1 MEERNSNQTAPYGQA
16 CMHCFK
22 SKCKCVRRLDGDGC
36 ERCHRLRKECVP
48 ASRRR
53 RHVEQKDSAEKIV
66 ELEGKLDRLVGLLE
80 SVARSP
86 GVSASLRKALN
97 DDDEDLEDPRAR
109 SVSTEQEKEQEQH
122 PQNVEPETVSSSSS
136 GGVFTESV
144 STAAAT
150 PLTSTSGHDLL
161 CEARPSPGVSCSC
174 ATRPHSCDS
183 SPHDAEICLQ
193 MFRSRFLPFFPFIHL
208 APNIPAQYL
217 LMTRPVLMRAIM
229 AVATP
234 STQQKLARGA
244 ELKRILA
251 HATLLENQSNID
263 LLLGLLV
270 FIAWSNDQFLNKV
283 GNRKMGSLSR
293 PMMLAISIVSELQ
306 WNRPPAH
313 SNHMVAS
320 LPMQSTFPVG
330 DEQRGVDQDSL
341 EIHRAVL
348 GCFML
353 SSFVSSYFGQT
364 EPLQFT
370 PHMEGYLQHLEQNSD
385 ISTDKMLAGQI
396 RLQLLAQSVAQAQSR
411 QGEHNIESLDGPES
425 FYFNAAQAQ
434 LQALQTSLDP
444 VLLREEILTAHIH
457 YVELTILEAFYPIPN
472 SHEAAPGLKRAH
484 FAWKSLQAVN
494 SFFEVFFA
502 RSSRSPASCAGIA
515 FTFWAQL
522 SKSLVVLFRLSTM
535 SDWNGNEMDLMA
547 VLERLVEAMDHASLE
562 AGEQSPDDLYCQFA
576 RLLRTFQQRA
586 GGKMV
591 SSNGTQQP
599 NWVGPAPNG
608 SDTMLNDS
616 LDVTMMQG
624 VDFENEEWFQDF
636 FLQM

>member
-1 MEERNSNQTAPYGQA
+1 MEERNSSQTAPYGQA

-36 ERCHRLRKECVP
+36 ERKECVP

-97 DDDEDLEDPRAR
+97 DDDEELEDPRAR
-109 SVSTEQEKEQEQH
+109 SVSSEQEQEQH
-122 PQNVEPETVSSSSS
+122 PQNVEPATVSSSSS
-136 GGVFTESV
+136 GAVFTESV

-193 MFRSRFLPFFPFIHL
+193 MFRSRFLPFFPFIYL
-208 APNIPAQYL
+208 APNISAQIL

-244 ELKRILA
+244 ELKRVLA

-306 WNRPPAH
+306 WNRPAAQ
-313 SNHMVAS
+313 SNHMAAS
-320 LPMQSTFPVG
+320 LPMQSAFPVG
-330 DEQRGVDQDSL
+330 DEQRGGDQDSL
-341 EIHRAVL
+341 EIQRAVL

-353 SSFVSSYFGQT
+353 SSFISSYFGQT

-370 PHMEGYLQHLEQNSD
+370 PHMEGYLQNLEQNSD

-396 RLQLLAQSVAQAQSR
+396 RLQLLAQSVAQAQT
-411 QGEHNIESLDGPES
+411 QHGEHNTESLNGPES
-425 FYFNAAQAQ
+425 FYFNTVQVQ

-444 VLLREEILTAHIH
+444 VLLQEEILTAHIH

-472 SHEAAPGLKRAH
+472 SPEAAPGLKRAR
-484 FAWKSLQAVN
+484 FAWKSLQAVK

-502 RSSRSPASCAGIA
+502 RSSRSPASCAGIS
-515 FTFWAQL
+515 FTFWAQV

-535 SDWNGNEMDLMA
+535 SDWNENEVDLMI
-547 VLERLVEAMDHASLE
+547 VLNRLVETMDHASLE

-576 RLLRTFQQRA
+576 QLLRTFQRRV
-586 GGKMV
+586 GGKMG
-591 SSNGTQQP
+591 SGSGTHQAT
-599 NWVGPAPNG
+599 WVGPAPHG

-616 LDVTMMQG
+616 LDVTMIQG

-636 FLQM
+636 FSRM